1 MAVFLK
7 EHCDCHVE
15 NILLGIELDFIIQF
29 YVCITP
35 FCSMAIMFTH
45 PKLLM
50 ELTSTLESRQR
61 FLVCFHLSKHSSQN
75 S

>member
-7 EHCDCHVE
+7 EHFDCHVE

-29 YVCITP
+29 YVCIIP

-50 ELTSTLESRQR
+50 E
-61 FLVCFHLSKHSSQN
+61 
-75 S
+75 